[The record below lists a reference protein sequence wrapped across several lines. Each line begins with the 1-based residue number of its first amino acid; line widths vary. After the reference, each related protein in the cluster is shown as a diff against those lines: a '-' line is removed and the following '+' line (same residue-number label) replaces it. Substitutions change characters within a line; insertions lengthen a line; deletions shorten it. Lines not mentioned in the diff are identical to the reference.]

1 MTHSF
6 PTRRSADLVARQA
19 WVEHLGDTVLALQEL
34 RHRQRIGAVAL
45 DAQLEGLQAL
55 HHDPG
60 IERAERRAGVA
71 VEHLQV
77 VLHEG
82 LAAERSDEG
91 RVGKGGVSTCRSR
104 WWRFH

>member
-1 MTHSF
+1 MV
-6 PTRRSADLVARQA
+6 PPPPRYTRTDTLCPYTTLFRS
-19 WVEHLGDTVLALQEL
+19 EHLGDTVLALQEL

-82 LAAERSDEG
+82 LAAEDGAAQDR
-91 RVGKGGVSTCRSR
+91 KSTRLNSS
-104 WWRFH
+104 H